1 MIKLV
6 ERWIEGRK
14 KIQISKNNQI
24 RSCRK
29 IKTRN
34 LNSPKITFLSKPF
47 STWNLLTK
55 NQQFSAALSIASK
68 SSLANSCKLQQE
80 KHKQRNKHVIILGKH

>member
-1 MIKLV
+1 MNW
-6 ERWIEGRK
+6 RRK
-14 KIQISKNNQI
+14 KIKISKNNQI

-34 LNSPKITFLSKPF
+34 LNSPKITFLPKPF
-47 STWNLLTK
+47 RTWNLLTK

-68 SSLANSCKLQQE
+68 SSLANSSKHQEE
-80 KHKQRNKHVIILGKH
+80 KHKQRKKDVIELAKH